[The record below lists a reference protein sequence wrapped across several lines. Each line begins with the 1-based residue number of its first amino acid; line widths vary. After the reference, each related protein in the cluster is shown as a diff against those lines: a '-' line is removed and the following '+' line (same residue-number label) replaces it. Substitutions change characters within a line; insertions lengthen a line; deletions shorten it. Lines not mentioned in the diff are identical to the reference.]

1 MDDPT
6 RLRLVYD
13 PGKDAPVDR
22 RRVVLDLGGGRTT
35 LADAYRPAGTPADHP
50 LPAVLF
56 IPGDAPQFLMD
67 GLLDWGQYRAWGE
80 AVAARGMAA
89 LVAKH
94 DSTHELRQAVE
105 VTTVIRD
112 TLAAVR
118 RDAAGLGIDPARL
131 AVWTASGG
139 ASYGAI
145 AALEADPPVLAL
157 VVYYGVLDI
166 RGWAAQLG
174 ALEPDAAASVS
185 AAAVAEGLSAVPPT
199 LIVTA
204 GNDNPA
210 LNATVELFAEAIAG
224 KGELERLHHPTGQHA
239 FDILDDDATST
250 EIIAKTL
257 DYLAEHLLG

>member
-6 RLRLVYD
+6 QLRTVFD
-13 PGKDAPVDR
+13 PGKDTPVDR

-35 LADAYRPAGTPADHP
+35 LADVYRPADSPADQP

-56 IPGDAPQFLMD
+56 IPGDAPQFIMD
-67 GLLDWGQYRAWGE
+67 GLLEWGQYRAGGE
-80 AVAARGMAA
+80 AGAARGMAA
-89 LVAKH
+89 VVAEH
-94 DSTHELRQAVE
+94 DSTDQLRQAVE
-105 VTTVIRD
+105 VAAVIRE
-112 TLAAVR
+112 TLAATR

-199 LIVTA
+199 LLVTA

-224 KGELERLHHPTGQHA
+224 KGQLERLQHPTGQHA
-239 FDILDDDATST
+239 FDILDNDETSA
-250 EIIAKTL
+250 EIIARTL